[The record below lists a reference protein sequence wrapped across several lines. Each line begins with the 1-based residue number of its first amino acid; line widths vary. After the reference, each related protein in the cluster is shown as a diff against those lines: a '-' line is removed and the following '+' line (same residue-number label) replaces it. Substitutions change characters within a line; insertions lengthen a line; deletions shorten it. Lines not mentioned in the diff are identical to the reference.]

1 MKKMSALICMLLAL
15 ALALAVGMFM
25 LRMPMAYAETF
36 SEMKDR
42 IPETVTFTID
52 GEAVEVPVILPDV
65 DVLPIGYLC
74 PLKVDKEKMQDLFGD
89 TIAQI
94 DTGRLIL
101 EVGEPFAKRSGA
113 AVYLESGIAPLVDAA
128 PECAGQLFLE
138 IVEQSGLPLE
148 YKVEKTLARSGG
160 FEKKKVEVSLVGKEK
175 ETKLAR
181 KDQLYP
187 SFTQDV
193 PDLSKPIA
201 GKEMGAYDAIMT
213 QMANGVPIHVTASP
227 HGNGG
232 FFGPYPDL
240 YMWSENDYCF
250 TIVYTQQPCGAG
262 EEPQLASFETLVKNI
277 QARIDEGWLRAVDSL
292 ELCYAQTFRLV
303 NGESVPAKDAD
314 ENNPFGVLVP
324 AWKVNGYDRI
334 HLGDRISE
342 GFEDPTPFER
352 YIQIPPKG
360 YHVTYDATT
369 GELWNR
375 KGWED

>member
-1 MKKMSALICMLLAL
+1 MKKMSVLICTLLVIAMAAGVFVL
-15 ALALAVGMFM
+15 C
-25 LRMPMAYAETF
+25 MPISRAETF
-36 SEMKDR
+36 SQMKAS

-52 GEAVEVPVILPDV
+52 GEEVEVPVILPDV
-65 DVLPIGYLC
+65 DELPIGYLC
-74 PLKVDKEKMQDLFGD
+74 PLKVDKEKMQDLFGN
-89 TIAQI
+89 TVAQI

-101 EVGEPFAKRSGA
+101 EVGEPFAKHGGA

-128 PECAGQLFLE
+128 PERAGQLFLE
-138 IVEQSGLPLE
+138 IVEQSGLPLA

-160 FEKKKVEVSLVGKEK
+160 FEKKEVEVSLVGKEE

-181 KDQLYP
+181 EEDVYP
-187 SFTQDV
+187 SFTHNV

-201 GKEMGAYDAIMT
+201 GKEAGTYEAIMVQT
-213 QMANGVPIHVTASP
+213 ANGVPIHITASP
-227 HGNGG
+227 NGNGG
-232 FFGPYPDL
+232 FLGPYPSL
-240 YMWSENDYCF
+240 YLRNENDYYF
-250 TIVYTQQPCGAG
+250 RIVYTQQPCGAG
-262 EEPQLASFETLVKNI
+262 EEPQLALFETLVQNI

-303 NGESVPAKDAD
+303 NGKKVPAKDAD
-314 ENNPFGVLVP
+314 ENKPFGVLVP

-375 KGWED
+375 KGWEE